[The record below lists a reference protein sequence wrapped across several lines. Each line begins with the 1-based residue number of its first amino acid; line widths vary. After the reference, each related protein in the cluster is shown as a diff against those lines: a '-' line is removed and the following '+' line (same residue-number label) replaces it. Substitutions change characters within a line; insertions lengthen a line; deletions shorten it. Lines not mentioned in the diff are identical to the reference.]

1 MSWDPEKPIVVPVDF
16 SGESEQA
23 LAAAKTITPENSN
36 LHLLHV
42 LFPLDNA
49 SPGVVWGGVSD
60 EEREKAIR
68 EEFEEL
74 LAGKGLDDAKRI
86 IRFGNPGLE
95 IAEYAEEIDAGL
107 VIIPS
112 HGYHGMKRFILGSVA
127 ERVIRHAKC
136 SVLVLRRSDAD

>member
-1 MSWDPEKPIVVPVDF
+1 MSWEPEKPIVVPVDF

-23 LAAAKTITPENSN
+23 IAAAKTISPDAAN

-68 EEFEEL
+68 EEFDEL
-74 LAGKGLDDAKRI
+74 LEGKGLDAAKRI

-95 IAEYAEEIDAGL
+95 ISEYAEEVDAGL
-107 VIIPS
+107 IIIPS
-112 HGYHGMKRFILGSVA
+112 HGYHGMKRLILGSVA